1 MDILCTC
8 WDIILIMIYR
18 WRTEA
23 VWCTDGEDHNFS
35 RKEMSRVGIKKP
47 ERCAFYV
54 IGTLRL
60 VSCSSFIT
68 AMTKREPMYRSTQS
82 LSVKH
87 CSWDGHYFLL
97 IKYLCVCFQNTRY
110 LVVHSDRPGISRYCC
125 TTFRVHLK
133 NTISRGAPST
143 MSTCREG
150 NIIPRKKKK
159 RLKTESTYARLYQ
172 PRKVL

>member
-1 MDILCTC
+1 MDILCTR
-8 WDIILIMIYR
+8 WDFILVMIYR

-23 VWCTDGEDHNFS
+23 VWCIDGEDHNFS

-54 IGTLRL
+54 IGTLWL

-68 AMTKREPMYRSTQS
+68 AMMKREPMYRSTQS
-82 LSVKH
+82 LSVKR

-110 LVVHSDRPGISRYCC
+110 LVVHSDCPGISRYCC

-133 NTISRGAPST
+133 NTISRRAPST

-150 NIIPRKKKK
+150 NIIPRKKD
-159 RLKTESTYARLYQ
+159 LKLNWLMQYQ
-172 PRKVL
+172 PRRVL